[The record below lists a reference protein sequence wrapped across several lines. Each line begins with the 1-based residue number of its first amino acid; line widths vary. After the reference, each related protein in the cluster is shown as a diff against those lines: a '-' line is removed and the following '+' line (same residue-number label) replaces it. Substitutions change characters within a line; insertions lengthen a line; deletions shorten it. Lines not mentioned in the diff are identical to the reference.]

1 MAIGS
6 QQLTDDYGQ
15 LKDLLELYPNINI
28 IKTDG
33 QPPDQYEIEYTLKGY
48 VKDTDN
54 AVTIDSI
61 HKVCISLPFGYPH
74 FAPIAKPLTPNFHP
88 DFDPAAIRI
97 ADRWQQNPSLPD
109 LVLYIGEMISGNAYN
124 LEDPFNQEAAE
135 WYKANAQHLPLDTL
149 SIVAIKESEEEGL
162 DSLVDDTFVSLGLE
176 GDTFHEPERF
186 VDPAEIQHIRDLLAQ
201 NRIFSANS
209 LLAEL
214 PHTAHFDDREDIQ
227 QDIGKTLRKTDQLFK
242 LAEQLEDMGKIDE
255 AVEVVDNLLAIAA
268 DAPGGK
274 ALRDRIRQSAL
285 IAHTVGSL
293 PESKESVPKTIPPK
307 CTVPVRKTLSAQQSK
322 TKPEFF
328 SQGLPYKPLVAM
340 ILTLG
345 LCIGAISLY
354 FKDQNILSQSQAN
367 ILKSQLLIDK
377 QQFDAAREALTTA
390 QTALADLSILRHRK
404 SAMDAELSAL
414 LTMPSLQEGLK
425 GRVLFQGEYI
435 PVGTASALSELA
447 VLTEQ
452 AQILVGQDKIE
463 DALTL
468 YRQALNHASRNDLDI
483 ERTGIPNHIK
493 ALELRQ
499 ALGLAEKAEQ
509 DKNWDE
515 AAASYR
521 RALQLS
527 EQITDL
533 GTVDEITHRLTAATF
548 RHELDQSR
556 KAFDQS
562 QWQETIRFLEHAQ
575 QTITSNPDVVDHQ
588 ERQDLYRLLVNAQLY
603 SILSTAR
610 IAYQDKNWQSAIDE
624 YQDALNLLALA
635 SNTLQ
640 DTVGESIAKIEKTL
654 MLVKIAQLQDK
665 ILLAER
671 NGDLS
676 MAIKHGRQTEQLIR
690 ASGFGDDDDVRS
702 VLGKIR
708 ENIKAHEEQLA
719 LDEKVAWL
727 EGNYKTIF
735 RTHYPTFQG
744 SRLLQPKATFLKQV
758 GTATVFTL
766 TCVERSRGS
775 SSKLE
780 LDYMFD
786 DETGTWSIYHDR

>member
-1 MAIGS
+1 MAMGS
-6 QQLTDDYGQ
+6 QQLTDDYEQ
-15 LKDLLELYPNINI
+15 LKDLLELYPNISI

-33 QPPDQYEIEYTLKGY
+33 HPPDHYEIEYKLKGY
-48 VKDTDN
+48 VKDNDN

-61 HKVCISLPFGYPH
+61 HRVRISLPFGYPH
-74 FAPIAKPLTPNFHP
+74 FAPIAKPLTPSFHP
-88 DFDPAAIRI
+88 DFDPAAIRL

-149 SIVAIKESEEEGL
+149 SIADIEESDEGL

-176 GDTFHEPERF
+176 SDTFLEPERS
-186 VDPAEIQHIRDLLAQ
+186 VEPAEIQHIRDLIAQ

-214 PHTAHFDDREDIQ
+214 PHTPHFDDREDIQ
-227 QDIGKTLRKTDQLFK
+227 QNIGKALRKTDQLFK
-242 LAEQLEDMGKIDE
+242 LAEQLEDMGKLDE

-268 DAPGGK
+268 DAPGVE
-274 ALRDRIRQSAL
+274 ALRDRIRQSVQ
-285 IAHTVGSL
+285 IAHTVGTL
-293 PESKESVPKTIPPK
+293 PESKESVPKKIPPK
-307 CTVPVRKTLSAQQSK
+307 PTGPARKTLSAPSK
-322 TKPEFF
+322 AKPEIFP
-328 SQGLPYKPLVAM
+328 QGLPYKPLVAM

-354 FKDQNILSQSQAN
+354 FKDQNILSQYQAN
-367 ILKSQLLIDK
+367 VLKSQLLIDK

-390 QTALADLSILRHRK
+390 QTALADLTILRHRK
-404 SAMDAELSAL
+404 SALEAELSAL
-414 LTMPSLQEGLK
+414 LAMPILQEGLK

-435 PVGTASALSELA
+435 PAGTANALSELA

-463 DALTL
+463 EALTL
-468 YRQALNHASRNDLDI
+468 YRQALDHASRHDLDI
-483 ERTGIPNHIK
+483 QRTGIPNQIK

-499 ALGLAEKAEQ
+499 ALVLAEKAEQ
-509 DKNWDE
+509 GKNWDE

-521 RALQLS
+521 KALQLS

-533 GTVDEITHRLTAATF
+533 GTADEITHRLTAATF

-556 KAFDQS
+556 KAFNQS

-575 QTITSNPDVVDHQ
+575 QTITSNPDVVEHQ

-610 IAYQDKNWQSAIDE
+610 IAYQDKNWQLAIDE
-624 YQDALNLLALA
+624 YQNALNLLALA

-676 MAIKHGRQTEQLIR
+676 MAINHGRQTEQLIR
-690 ASGFGDDDDVRS
+690 ASGFGNDDDVRS

-708 ENIKAHEEQLA
+708 DKVKTHEEQLA
-719 LDEKVAWL
+719 LDEKIAWL
-727 EGNYKTIF
+727 EGNYETIF

-744 SRLLQPKATFLKQV
+744 SRLTQPKAAFLKQI
-758 GTATVFTL
+758 GSATVFTL

-786 DETGTWSIYHDR
+786 GDTGTWSIYHDR